1 MREWVVQVWGTQIDK
16 ERPKITLVEVVKK
29 NVKVTENTI
38 LDQIG
43 WPKRINVTNLDQIG
57 YSHSSYTL
65 KELENHFW
73 EFYIS
78 H

>member
-38 LDQIG
+38 LDKIG
-43 WPKRINVTNLDQIG
+43 WPKRINVTNLD
-57 YSHSSYTL
+57 
-65 KELENHFW
+65 
-73 EFYIS
+73 
-78 H
+78 